1 MLSAFHALSFD
12 YFAEF
17 TPEIE
22 KIVTLRP
29 SETHSRIWRCYLLIA
44 DIAMPLVCSIKFKR

>member
-1 MLSAFHALSFD
+1 MLSGFHALSFD
-12 YFAEF
+12 CFAEL

-22 KIVTLRP
+22 KIVTLRL

-44 DIAMPLVCSIKFKR
+44 DIAIPLVCSIMFKR